1 MKFTL
6 SWLRDHL
13 DTDASLDA
21 VCEALVGCG
30 FEVEAVTDRVK
41 DLAAFSVARVIE
53 ARRHPDADRLRVCDV
68 ETAQG
73 TVQVVCGAPNA
84 RSGMYAIFAPVGSHI
99 PGTGLDLKAGM
110 IRGVASNGMLC
121 SERELLISQ
130 EHDGI
135 IDLGNAQPVG
145 TPAAT
150 ALGLDDPM
158 IYIKVTPNRPDALG
172 IHGVARD
179 LAAKGIGRLKPL
191 DVSPVEGRYPSPVS
205 VTIADDGN
213 SCATF
218 VGRHFRGVK
227 NGPSPVWLQ
236 RRLKAIGLRPIS
248 ALVDIT
254 NYITFAF
261 GRPLHVFDAAKVKGN
276 AIIARRARDGETIAA
291 LDGRTYALD
300 PSITVIADAVEAEGV
315 AGIMGGEASGCSSAT
330 TDVFLEAAWFDPV
343 QTAAAG
349 RKLAIQSDARYRFER
364 GADPAFVRPGAELA
378 TRMIL
383 DLCGGEASDV
393 VVAGTAPL
401 ERRTVRLRPD
411 RVARLGGLD
420 VPVARQM
427 AVLSDL
433 GFGVA
438 EQDDGLLACKVP
450 TWRPDIH
457 GEADLVEE
465 ICRIVGLEHVK
476 PVPLPRDPG
485 VAKPVLTALQRRMI
499 AARRTLA
506 ARGLNE
512 AVTWSFLP
520 EAQAVLFGGGKPE
533 LKLANPI
540 SSELSDMRPS
550 LLANLIAAVGRNV
563 AQGYPDVALFE
574 IGQAYGGDRPED
586 ETLNAAG
593 VRRGDA
599 ASRHWAV
606 KPRAVDGFDAKADA
620 LAVLEAAGLPASG
633 VQVVAGGPAWFH
645 PGRSGMLHLGPKL
658 KLGAFGELHPHILEA
673 MDVRGPLV
681 GFEVNLSA
689 LPAPRGGRQATRPP
703 LQAWPFMPLRRDFAF
718 VVAKDTAAVAIVKAA
733 QAADRTLV
741 ADVSVFDLFEGA
753 GLEPGAKS
761 VAVEVTIQP
770 RSATLTDK
778 DIESLAA
785 RIVEQVGKAT
795 GGRLRQ

>member
-1 MKFTL
+1 VKFTL
-6 SWLRDHL
+6 SWLKDHL
-13 DTDASLDA
+13 ETDAGVDA
-21 VCEALVGCG
+21 ICEALVGCG

-53 ARRHPDADRLRVCDV
+53 ARPHPDADRLRVCDV

-84 RSGMYAIFAPVGSHI
+84 RTGMYAIFAPVGSHI
-99 PGTGLDLKAGM
+99 PGTGLDLKAGV

-135 IDLGNAQPVG
+135 IDLGDARPVG
-145 TPAAT
+145 MVAAE

-158 IYIKVTPNRPDALG
+158 FYIKVTPNRPDALG
-172 IHGVARD
+172 VYGIARD

-191 DVSPVEGRYPSPVS
+191 DLSAVEGRYPSPIS
-205 VTIADDGN
+205 VTIASDGN
-213 SCATF
+213 SCAAF
-218 VGRHFRGVK
+218 VGRHVRGVR

-254 NYITFAF
+254 NYVTFAF
-261 GRPLHVFDAAKVKGN
+261 GRPLHVFDADTVKGD
-276 AIIARRARDGETIAA
+276 AITARRARDGETIAA
-291 LDGRTYALD
+291 LDGRTYTLD
-300 PSITVIADAVEAEGV
+300 PAITVIADAVEAEGI
-315 AGIMGGEASGCSSAT
+315 AGIMGGEASGCSEAT
-330 TDVFLEAAWFDPV
+330 TNVFLEAAWFDPI

-349 RKLAIQSDARYRFER
+349 RKLGIQSDARYRFER
-364 GADPAFVRPGAELA
+364 GVDPAFVRHGAEIA

-383 DLCGGEASDV
+383 DLCGGEASDIV
-393 VVAGTAPL
+393 IAGSAPVD
-401 ERRTVRLRPD
+401 RRTVLLRPD
-411 RVARLGGLD
+411 RVARLAGLD
-420 VPVARQM
+420 VPVTRQM
-427 AVLSDL
+427 VVLSDL
-433 GFGVA
+433 GFGVV
-438 EQDDGLLACKVP
+438 EQDDGVLACAVP
-450 TWRPDIH
+450 SWRPDVH

-465 ICRIVGLEHVK
+465 ICRIVGLEHVI

-485 VAKPVLTALQRRMI
+485 VAKPVLTVLQRRMI

-506 ARGLNE
+506 GRGLNE

-520 EAQAVLFGGGKPE
+520 ESQALLFGGGQPG

-550 LLANLIAAVGRNV
+550 LLPNLLAAVGRNV
-563 AQGYPDVALFE
+563 AQGYPDIALFE

-599 ASRHWAV
+599 VARHWTA
-606 KPRAVDGFDAKADA
+606 KSRAVDAFDAKADA

-645 PGRSGMLHLGPKL
+645 PGRSGTLQLGPKL
-658 KLGAFGELHPHILEA
+658 KLGAFGELHPRILEA
-673 MDVRGPLV
+673 MDVKGPLV

-718 VVAKDTAAVAIVKAA
+718 VVSKETAAAAIVKAA
-733 QAADRTLV
+733 QAADKTLV
-741 ADVSVFDLFEGA
+741 TDVAVFDLFEGS
-753 GLEPGAKS
+753 GLEAGAKS

-770 RSATLTDK
+770 RAATLTDK
-778 DIESLAA
+778 EIEALAA
-785 RIVEQVGKAT
+785 RIVDQVAKAT